1 MIIGFGSGVRRAGR
15 AVLDL
20 LLPPLC
26 LTCDAVVDT
35 PGAFCPACFR
45 QTGFITPPCCETCG
59 APFSRAEAA
68 VGAARRGRMCAD
80 CQDDPPPWGRGR
92 AALRYDAQAR
102 RLVLPLK
109 YGDRTE
115 LAPALAAMMMRAG
128 AELVREAEVIVPVPL
143 HRTRLISRRFNQ
155 AALIAGQIGRLGGR
169 AVVLD
174 GLVRVRRTAALA
186 ELPAQARAV
195 EMDRAI
201 AVRPGR
207 LERLRGRRVLLV
219 DDVLT
224 SGSTA
229 RACAFALMTA
239 EVAWID
245 LLVAARVSD
254 PRRR

>member
-1 MIIGFGSGVRRAGR
+1 M
-15 AVLDL
+15 LDL
-20 LLPPLC
+20 LLPALC

-35 PGAFCPACFR
+35 PGALCPACFR
-45 QTGFITPPCCETCG
+45 QTGFITAPCCETCG

-68 VGAARRGRMCAD
+68 VGAAQRGRMCAD
-80 CQDDPPPWGRGR
+80 CQDDPPPWGRAR
-92 AALRYDAQAR
+92 AALRYDVQAR

-155 AALIAGQIGRLGGR
+155 AALIAAQIARRSGRP
-169 AVVLD
+169 VMLD

-186 ELPAQARAV
+186 ALPAEARRLEMEGAV
-195 EMDRAI
+195 

-207 LERLRGRRVLLV
+207 VAQLRGKRVLLV

-224 SGSTA
+224 SGATA

-239 EVAWID
+239 GVACID
-245 LLVAARVSD
+245 VLVAARVSD

>member
-1 MIIGFGSGVRRAGR
+1 MRGFGSRMRQAGR

-26 LTCDAVVDT
+26 LTCDAVVAE
-35 PGAFCPACFR
+35 PGALCPPCFR
-45 QTGFITPPCCETCG
+45 ATGFITAPCCETCG
-59 APFSRAEAA
+59 APFSRAEVAA
-68 VGAARRGRMCAD
+68 GMARHGYLCGD
-80 CQDDPPPWGRGR
+80 CHLEPPPWRRAR

-102 RLVLPLK
+102 RLVFPLK

-115 LAPALAAMMMRAG
+115 LAPALAQMMMRAG
-128 AELVREAEVIVPVPL
+128 GPLVHETDVIVPVPL
-143 HRTRLISRRFNQ
+143 HRMRLISRRFNQ
-155 AALIAGQIGRLGGR
+155 AALIAAQIARRSGRP
-169 AVVLD
+169 VMLD

-186 ELPAQARAV
+186 ALPAEARRLEMEGAV
-195 EMDRAI
+195 

-207 LERLRGRRVLLV
+207 VAQLRGKRVLLV

-224 SGSTA
+224 SGATA

-239 EVAWID
+239 GVACID
-245 LLVAARVSD
+245 VLVAARVSD

>member
-1 MIIGFGSGVRRAGR
+1 MGGFGSGVWRAGR

-26 LTCDAVVDT
+26 LTCDAVVDEQ
-35 PGAFCPACFR
+35 GALCSSCFR
-45 QTGFITPPCCETCG
+45 ETGFITAPYCETCG
-59 APFSRAEAA
+59 APFSRAEAVVA
-68 VGAARRGRMCAD
+68 VVRRGRMCGD
-80 CQDDPPPWGRGR
+80 CQDDPPPWARAR

-102 RLVLPLK
+102 RVVLPLK

-128 AELVREAEVIVPVPL
+128 GELVREAEVIVPVPL

-169 AVVLD
+169 TAVLD

-186 ELPAQARAV
+186 ELPPQARQV
-195 EMDRAI
+195 EMEGAI

-207 LERLRGRRVLLV
+207 VERLRGKRVLLV

-224 SGSTA
+224 SGATA
-229 RACAFALMTA
+229 RACAFALLTA
-239 EVAWID
+239 GVAWID

>member
-1 MIIGFGSGVRRAGR
+1 
-15 AVLDL
+15 VLDL
-20 LLPPLC
+20 LLPALC

-35 PGAFCPACFR
+35 PGALCPACFR
-45 QTGFITPPCCETCG
+45 QTGFITAPCCETCG

-68 VGAARRGRMCAD
+68 VGAAQRGRMCAD
-80 CQDDPPPWGRGR
+80 CQDDPPPWGRAR
-92 AALRYDAQAR
+92 AALRYDVQAR

-155 AALIAGQIGRLGGR
+155 AALIAAQIARRSGRP
-169 AVVLD
+169 VMLD

-186 ELPAQARAV
+186 ALPAEARRLEMEGAV
-195 EMDRAI
+195 

-207 LERLRGRRVLLV
+207 VAQLRGKRVLLV

-224 SGSTA
+224 SGATA

-239 EVAWID
+239 GVACID
-245 LLVAARVSD
+245 VLVAARVSD